1 MKFSFGGFLLSKR
14 GKKEPGRRFIAVVV
28 VSGDPEPP
36 HRALLI
42 FSQLSSASTLT
53 LLASLAAALQI
64 APLRDARSQGAVRVT
79 WTNDADDTSRFSS
92 FSVFLHHPS
101 FRSDF
106 AILNNQ
112 RPADGGADVT
122 LPVVPA
128 QDGYTLRA
136 TDVGNINNEF
146 AVSSPFSI
154 GPEASSSSTIASS
167 TSASSSAS
175 ASGSSTGTAAVTL
188 SSGSGTVLSVPPT
201 SAFGVTVTSSPTAS
215 SPASGASGASSR
227 SGSGTN
233 TAAQGGAT
241 NFNGGEKMGMK
252 GWAMGAAV
260 MGLGW
265 VVGGY

>member
-1 MKFSFGGFLLSKR
+1 MFAK
-14 GKKEPGRRFIAVVV
+14 VY
-28 VSGDPEPP
+28 
-36 HRALLI
+36 
-42 FSQLSSASTLT
+42 TLT
-53 LLASLAAALQI
+53 LLASLVAALQI

-79 WTNDADDTSRFSS
+79 WTNDADDTSRFAS

-167 TSASSSAS
+167 TSSSVSV
-175 ASGSSTGTAAVTL
+175 SGSSTGTAAVTL

-201 SAFGVTVTSSPTAS
+201 SAFGVTVSSSPTAS
-215 SPASGASGASSR
+215 SPAA
-227 SGSGTN
+227 
-233 TAAQGGAT
+233 GGAEAGVGVGRT
-241 NFNGGEKMGMK
+241 RLRKVGRRTLMAGRRW
-252 GWAMGAAV
+252 GWG
-260 MGLGW
+260 
-265 VVGGY
+265 

>member
-1 MKFSFGGFLLSKR
+1 MFAK
-14 GKKEPGRRFIAVVV
+14 VY
-28 VSGDPEPP
+28 
-36 HRALLI
+36 
-42 FSQLSSASTLT
+42 TLT
-53 LLASLAAALQI
+53 LLASLVAALQI

-79 WTNDADDTSRFSS
+79 WTNDADDTSRFAS

-167 TSASSSAS
+167 TSSSVSG
-175 ASGSSTGTAAVTL
+175 SGSSTGTAAVTL

-201 SAFGVTVTSSPTAS
+201 SAFGVTVSSSPTAS
-215 SPASGASGASSR
+215 SPAAGASSGSG

-241 NFNGGEKMGMK
+241 NFNGGEKMGMGVK

>member
-1 MKFSFGGFLLSKR
+1 MFAK
-14 GKKEPGRRFIAVVV
+14 VY
-28 VSGDPEPP
+28 
-36 HRALLI
+36 
-42 FSQLSSASTLT
+42 TLA
-53 LLASLAAALQI
+53 LLASLVAALQI
-64 APLRDARSQGAVRVT
+64 APLQNARSQGAVRVT
-79 WTNDADDTSRFSS
+79 WTNDAEDTSRFST

-154 GPEASSSSTIASS
+154 GPEESSSTTLASS

-175 ASGSSTGTAAVTL
+175 SSGSGTNTASVSL
-188 SSGSGTVLSVPPT
+188 SSGTGTVLSVPPT
-201 SAFGVTVTSSPTAS
+201 SAFGVTVRPSSTAS
-215 SPASGASGASSR
+215 SPSSAASGASS
-227 SGSGTN
+227 GTGTN
-233 TAAQGGAT
+233 TAAQGNAT
-241 NFNGGEKMGMK
+241 NFNGGEKMGVK
-252 GWAMGAAV
+252 GWAMGAVV
-260 MGLGW
+260 MALGW

>member
-1 MKFSFGGFLLSKR
+1 MFAK
-14 GKKEPGRRFIAVVV
+14 VY
-28 VSGDPEPP
+28 
-36 HRALLI
+36 
-42 FSQLSSASTLT
+42 TLT
-53 LLASLAAALQI
+53 LLASLVAALQI
-64 APLRDARSQGAVRVT
+64 APLRDAHSQGLVRVT
-79 WTNDADDTSRFSS
+79 WTNDADDTSRFAS

-146 AVSSPFSI
+146 AVSSSFSI
-154 GPEASSSSTIASS
+154 GPEESSSSTIASS
-167 TSASSSAS
+167 TSASSSIS
-175 ASGSSTGTAAVTL
+175 RSGSSTGTAAVTL

-201 SAFGVTVTSSPTAS
+201 SAFGVTVSPSPTAS
-215 SPASGASGASSR
+215 SPASGASGAS

-241 NFNGGEKMGMK
+241 NFNGAAGEKMGMK